1 MMSLGLLDGRPELFA
16 KIVWKLETFF
26 VYLSPSI

>member
-26 VYLSPSI
+26 VSLSRNV